1 MTNLRELQ
9 ALKQSDKWD
18 SMSSSY
24 QGQPTKNT
32 LTLAK
37 ADKQELWGG
46 EGGARERQ
54 GQNGRQRLRDG
65 KTDRKTDKKDIETQ
79 RHRDRRTDTETQ

>member
-1 MTNLRELQ
+1 MGFDVLFLPRS
-9 ALKQSDKWD
+9 A
-18 SMSSSY
+18 
-24 QGQPTKNT
+24 TKNT

-54 GQNGRQRLRDG
+54 GRMADRDSEMEKLTERQR
-65 KTDRKTDKKDIETQ
+65 
-79 RHRDRRTDTETQ
+79 

>member
-1 MTNLRELQ
+1 MRFD
-9 ALKQSDKWD
+9 ALVLTRSA
-18 SMSSSY
+18 
-24 QGQPTKNT
+24 TKNT

-54 GQNGRQRLRDG
+54 RQNG
-65 KTDRKTDKKDIETQ
+65 KQ
-79 RHRDRRTDTETQ
+79 RHRDGKIDRKTEIRKT

>member
-1 MTNLRELQ
+1 MGFDVLFLPRS
-9 ALKQSDKWD
+9 A
-18 SMSSSY
+18 
-24 QGQPTKNT
+24 TKNT

-65 KTDRKTDKKDIETQ
+65 KTDRKTEIRKT
-79 RHRDRRTDTETQ
+79 